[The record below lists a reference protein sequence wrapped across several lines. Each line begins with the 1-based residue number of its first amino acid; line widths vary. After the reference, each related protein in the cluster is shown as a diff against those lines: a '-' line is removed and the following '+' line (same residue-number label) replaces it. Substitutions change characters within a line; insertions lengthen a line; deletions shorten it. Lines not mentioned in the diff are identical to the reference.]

1 MRSWSL
7 LCSREV
13 ASADRWHAKASRA
26 RSAANS
32 PPLGRGPTH
41 KTARQSRT
49 AHCPKSPRPSA
60 CAVVEPL
67 LLSAKLTGGT
77 TNGPNVGFGKRTP
90 FGARIPYRNCRHAG
104 GAWAAKMRLCVELCS
119 KRAPLGTTV
128 WTVSVCMC
136 VDSFWYGIRTP
147 KLTPKAAR
155 LSPHAAP
162 MPSASGTDGCRNG
175 DRTMPQNGPVRVATA
190 SRPGA
195 TSAPRKQ
202 RTRRDLTQAHGRSR
216 PRTARDST
224 G

>member
-1 MRSWSL
+1 MWGSESG
-7 LCSREV
+7 
-13 ASADRWHAKASRA
+13 
-26 RSAANS
+26 
-32 PPLGRGPTH
+32 PPLGLGF
-41 KTARQSRT
+41 RT
-49 AHCPKSPRPSA
+49 KS
-60 CAVVEPL
+60 
-67 LLSAKLTGGT
+67 
-77 TNGPNVGFGKRTP
+77 
-90 FGARIPYRNCRHAG
+90 CRHAG

-162 MPSASGTDGCRNG
+162 MPSASGTYGCRNG
-175 DRTMPQNGPVRVATA
+175 DTTMPQNGPVHVATA

-202 RTRRDLTQAHGRSR
+202 RTRRDLTQAHGAQSAADGESLDRVKEYIRNSKLLTVA
-216 PRTARDST
+216 PRFAGHFPNPKPYPHST
-224 G
+224 